1 MGGILHICPAEV
13 CMMPLSIDLTV
24 QGFVAHAKAKRLN
37 KGIAS
42 LGSDTHDKLK
52 FEYLSD
58 GSSAL
63 HNRG

>member
-1 MGGILHICPAEV
+1 
-13 CMMPLSIDLTV
+13 MMPLSIDLTV
-24 QGFVAHAKAKRLN
+24 QGFVAHAKAKRLY